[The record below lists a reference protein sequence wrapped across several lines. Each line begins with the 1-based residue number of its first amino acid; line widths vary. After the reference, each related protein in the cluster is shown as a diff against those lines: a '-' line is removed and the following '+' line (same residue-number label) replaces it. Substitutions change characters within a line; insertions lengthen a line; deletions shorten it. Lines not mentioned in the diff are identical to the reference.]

1 MIGHLDHIGREQAG
15 DVGRRRARQFALQIG
30 LPAGQGEA
38 HVAEFAGRGERRR
51 HGNRRSSVAAHGVDG
66 NMERRRHGARDSPAG
81 FAGTA
86 YSSAAAASA
95 LVCSTFL
102 PR

>member
-1 MIGHLDHIGREQAG
+1 MHRK
-15 DVGRRRARQFALQIG
+15 FTLQIR
-30 LPAGQGEA
+30 LPAGQRKA
-38 HVAEFAGRGERRR
+38 HIGEFAGRRKRRR
-51 HGNRRSSVAAHGVDG
+51 NGNRRSSIAAHGVDG
-66 NMERRRHGARDSPAG
+66 NMERRSHGAQ
-81 FAGTA
+81 FAEAKLTA